1 MEPPMTSVLLGQPS
15 DPNIKALIPHF
26 DLLID
31 QTDIVE
37 WDVNDDI
44 LTVNGR
50 DINMT
55 SYFGRANVFEQNTEQ
70 KRDTFYLLK
79 NYVEAHENVNRYNKG
94 YNYETPM
101 KAYNLFEAQRLGL
114 RVPRTMIGYAT
125 NYAESIKKPLTG
137 GKHVIIGN
145 RSLSPAIL
153 QERQPGRNFRLF
165 IVGGDVFTFEVQ
177 SKFLDYRDDPKV
189 VVVPARMDAEL
200 ISKAKQ
206 LTYVLGLDFCAMDF
220 MEDVFL
226 EVNTGPMFA
235 AFDAQVA
242 GSLSLAIAENIR

>member
-1 MEPPMTSVLLGQPS
+1 MTSVLLGQPS

-26 DLLID
+26 DMLIN

-37 WDVNDDI
+37 WDMDEDI
-44 LTVNGR
+44 LTVNGVDVR
-50 DINMT
+50 MT

-79 NYVEAHENVNRYNKG
+79 NYVEAHDNIKRYNKG
-94 YNYETPM
+94 YNFETPM
-101 KAYNLFEAQRLGL
+101 KAYNLFEAKRLGF

-125 NYAESIKKPLTG
+125 NYVESIKKPLTG

-153 QERQPGRNFRLF
+153 QERQPGRNLRLF
-165 IVGGDVFTFEVQ
+165 VVGGDVFAFEVQ
-177 SKFLDYRDDPKV
+177 SRFLDYRDDPQAEV
-189 VVVPARMDAEL
+189 VVASLPPQLVR
-200 ISKAKQ
+200 KAKE
-206 LTYVLGLDFCAMDF
+206 LAYVLGLDFCAMDF

-235 AFDAQVA
+235 AFDSTVD
-242 GSLSLAIAENIR
+242 GTLSRAIADNIR